1 MRPLDGEKRRAHILF
16 MARILV
22 TLMAFVLLGAA
33 AACSPKT
40 PPHVPEQLS
49 LDQLFERLHHAASD
63 QEARL
68 IEATIRTV
76 WTANGRP
83 ETRKLMGQ
91 AITLVHHGE
100 LEAAEKLLNQVIEQ
114 APAMVAAWNLRA
126 TIRYARDDYP
136 QALSDIAVTLK
147 LEPRH
152 FGAWAG
158 LGLIMLDQGNKQ
170 AALRAFETALRYN
183 PHMTDLWED
192 VRQLRRELSGIPA

>member
-1 MRPLDGEKRRAHILF
+1 MHV

-22 TLMAFVLLGAA
+22 TLMAFILLGAA
-33 AACSPKT
+33 STACSPKT
-40 PPHVPEQLS
+40 TPHVPGQAS
-49 LDQLFERLHHAASD
+49 LDHLFERLHHAASD

-68 IEATIRTV
+68 IEATIRHA
-76 WTANGRP
+76 WIANARP
-83 ETRKLMGQ
+83 EARKLMGQ

-100 LEAAEKLLNQVIEQ
+100 LEAAEQVLDRVVEQ
-114 APAMVAAWNLRA
+114 APTMVAAWNLRA
-126 TIRYARDDYP
+126 TIRYAQDDTAL
-136 QALSDIAVTLK
+136 ALSDIAVTLK

-158 LGLIMLDQGNKQ
+158 LGLIMLEQGHKQ

-183 PHMTDLWED
+183 PHMTDLRDD

>member
-1 MRPLDGEKRRAHILF
+1 
-16 MARILV
+16 
-22 TLMAFVLLGAA
+22 MAFILLGAA
-33 AACSPKT
+33 TTACSPKT
-40 PPHVPEQLS
+40 VPHVPDERIS
-49 LDQLFERLHHAASD
+49 LDQLFDRLHDAASD

-68 IEATIRTV
+68 IEATIRYA
-76 WTANGRP
+76 WTANARP

-100 LEAAEKLLNQVIEQ
+100 LDEAEQLLDQIVEQ
-114 APAMVAAWNLRA
+114 APDLVAAWNLRA
-126 TIRYARDDYP
+126 TIRYAQDDTT

-158 LGLIMLDQGNKQ
+158 LGLIMLDQGNKR

-192 VRQLRRELSGIPA
+192 VVQLRRELSGIPT